1 VLSDLYG
8 APVQVFRA
16 AGRLVVVGIPDA
28 EPHHPH
34 EHHDH
39 EHHGDGAEAHA

>member
-1 VLSDLYG
+1 
-8 APVQVFRA
+8 
-16 AGRLVVVGIPDA
+16 VVVGIPDA